1 MFCPKCGSQIPDN
14 AAACPN
20 CGEKMEAKAENVT
33 AQSEVVG
40 NVQGEINNDDN
51 KKNNVIVKIAAA
63 VAAVVVVILLI
74 SSLFGSSYKD
84 PVKKLV
90 KLCNKKEE
98 SSIEYNYINQPKFL
112 ADYTKTYEEI
122 LAKSDYDDDY
132 KNTYEYVFDDWEDTY
147 GEDFKV
153 KLVKIKDVEKMDKD
167 DIKDYQESMR
177 EYVEDK
183 DDREDLVDDMKD
195 SLEYYED
202 NYDLSKKDSKKI
214 LSAYKKMLKKMAKVK
229 ISKGYEMDIEIK
241 IKGEDGKAEFK
252 EKQVE
257 IIKVDGDWIFVNS
270 YTPSTLDSSFE

>member
-63 VAAVVVVILLI
+63 VVAVVVVILLI

-167 DIKDYQESMR
+167 DIKDYQDSMR

-252 EKQVE
+252 EKHVE

>member
-51 KKNNVIVKIAAA
+51 QKNNVIVKIAAA

-252 EKQVE
+252 EKHVE

>member
-84 PVKKLV
+84 PVKRLV

-229 ISKGYEMDIEIK
+229 IYKGYEMDIEIK

-252 EKQVE
+252 EKHVE

>member
-183 DDREDLVDDMKD
+183 MTE
-195 SLEYYED
+195 
-202 NYDLSKKDSKKI
+202 KI
-214 LSAYKKMLKKMAKVK
+214 L
-229 ISKGYEMDIEIK
+229 
-241 IKGEDGKAEFK
+241 
-252 EKQVE
+252 
-257 IIKVDGDWIFVNS
+257 
-270 YTPSTLDSSFE
+270 

>member
-202 NYDLSKKDSKKI
+202 DYDLSKKDSKKI

-252 EKQVE
+252 EKHVE

>member
-51 KKNNVIVKIAAA
+51 KKNNFIVKIAAA
-63 VAAVVVVILLI
+63 VVAVVVVILLI

-167 DIKDYQESMR
+167 DIKDYQDSMR

-202 NYDLSKKDSKKI
+202 DYDLSKKDSKKI
-214 LSAYKKMLKKMAKVK
+214 LSANKKMLKKMAKVK
-229 ISKGYEMDIEIK
+229 ISKGYEIDMEIK

-252 EKQVE
+252 EKHVE

>member
-1 MFCPKCGSQIPDN
+1 
-14 AAACPN
+14 
-20 CGEKMEAKAENVT
+20 MEAKAENVT

-51 KKNNVIVKIAAA
+51 KKNNFIVKIAAA
-63 VAAVVVVILLI
+63 VVAVVVVILLI

-167 DIKDYQESMR
+167 DIKDYQDSMR

-202 NYDLSKKDSKKI
+202 DYDLSKKDSKKI

-229 ISKGYEMDIEIK
+229 ISKGYEIDMEIK

-252 EKQVE
+252 EKHVE

>member
-51 KKNNVIVKIAAA
+51 KKNNFIVKIAAA
-63 VAAVVVVILLI
+63 VVAVVVVILLI

-167 DIKDYQESMR
+167 DIKDYQDSMR

-202 NYDLSKKDSKKI
+202 DYDLSKKDSKKI

-229 ISKGYEMDIEIK
+229 ISKGYEIDMEIK

-252 EKQVE
+252 EKHVE

>member
-252 EKQVE
+252 EKHVE

-270 YTPSTLDSSFE
+270 HTPSTLDSSFE